1 MNSTPTPRLD
11 AAKTTWKPSL
21 ILFLVA
27 LAVLMQRTNANI
39 VSDMIGSWI
48 SEQTALA
55 NGVSVS
61 GIGSS
66 KSVRYGVKGLYTTAT
81 VTVAGVTVT
90 SIGWMHDSGTLLGFV
105 KQGQKTIGVLDGT
118 WKVSGNKLIGTANVR
133 TLEGDYTQT
142 VVTEKLR
149 NGRLQSTSSTSTG
162 LSIIGT
168 AKR

>member
-1 MNSTPTPRLD
+1 
-11 AAKTTWKPSL
+11 
-21 ILFLVA
+21 
-27 LAVLMQRTNANI
+27 MQRTNANI

-48 SEQTALA
+48 SEQTVLA

-61 GIGSS
+61 GIGSA
-66 KSVRYGVKGLYTTAT
+66 KYVRYGAKGLRATAT
-81 VTVAGVTVT
+81 VTVAGVTGT
-90 SIGWMHDSGTLLGFV
+90 SMGWMHDSGTLLGFV

-118 WKVSGNKLIGTANVR
+118 WKVTGNKLITSANVR

-142 VVTEKLR
+142 TVTEKLR